1 MGLHKHRT
9 SVGLD
14 LGSHTLKAVEVV
26 PADGKFKISRVA
38 LAPTPAGAVTEGV
51 ATDPAL
57 LAPAIR
63 ALLDEGGIR
72 TKRVVTAVGGEA
84 VIIRELKLPEMPQV
98 ELERAVAFEAER
110 YLPAGVQDVSRDF
123 QVLGKSSEEKQLD
136 ILLVAARKELV
147 DRQLAPLRAVGLSS
161 SVMEVTSFSMVR
173 AFETNGS
180 NGSHDTGE
188 SHGDATVYVDL
199 GAESSDIIV
208 MEGDRLRLARNIPIG
223 GNAVTKAI
231 AEAMSVEFDAAQTLK
246 ERQAQLFVD
255 GERPEDMVLQHVHE
269 AMLPVLTSIFT
280 EVRRSMDFY
289 TARSRGQAIA
299 KVVLTGGTA
308 KLKNLARYLGDEL
321 GVPVEVGNPFETH
334 QVDAGI
340 PPEHLADVGPMMAVA
355 VGLALRGARER

>member
-1 MGLHKHRT
+1 MGLHRHRT

-14 LGSHTLKAVEVV
+14 LGSHALKAVEVV
-26 PADGKFKISRVA
+26 PADGKLKISRVA

-51 ATDPAL
+51 ATDPAV

-63 ALLDEGGIR
+63 ALLEEGGIR

-84 VIIRELKLPEMPQV
+84 VIIRELKLPEMPQI

-123 QVLGKSSEEKQLD
+123 QVLGKSLEEKQLD

-180 NGSHDTGE
+180 NGSHDSAE
-188 SHGDATVYVDL
+188 PHGDATVYVDL

-223 GNAVTKAI
+223 GNAVTKAV
-231 AEAMSVEFDAAQTLK
+231 AEAMSIEFDAAQTLK
-246 ERQAQLFVD
+246 ERQAQILVE
-255 GERPEDMVLQHVHE
+255 GQRAEDMVVQHVHE
-269 AMLPVLTSIFT
+269 AMLPVITSIFT

-308 KLKNLARYLGDEL
+308 KLTNLARYLGDEL

-334 QVDAGI
+334 QVDAAL
-340 PPEHLADVGPMMAVA
+340 PPDRLAEVGPMMAVA